1 MLFVYQAEKDRV
13 VKTFSKESATSR
25 MKWNSRQ
32 DEEQL
37 GSYKELSLVDPTKSS
52 GTSTAASQQKTLQHR
67 APRLNNVPAGVL
79 FSSLASSIAS
89 QDTSARSVV
98 HVYNQSILY
107 LTIRGVALKY
117 LDTWTVTLSS
127 LFGRLFGCCVLLV
140 GVVVRCSSA
149 W

>member
-1 MLFVYQAEKDRV
+1 MDGRGHLYREKSEEEYDVFAEAEKDRV

-52 GTSTAASQQKTLQHR
+52 GTSTGASQQKTLQHR

-89 QDTSARSVV
+89 QDTSARLDMKSA
-98 HVYNQSILY
+98 
-107 LTIRGVALKY
+107 TIHNGMFTSGNKLQFPR
-117 LDTWTVTLSS
+117 
-127 LFGRLFGCCVLLV
+127 RI
-140 GVVVRCSSA
+140 
-149 W
+149 